1 VRDRRDRL
9 EGKVGLPPRRRY
21 RETPEVVAAIRRLVR
36 AMGKRIA
43 EEDPESLLL
52 LRELEQE
59 VRRAWQVA
67 IEGIRHSGATDREI
81 GEVLGTTR
89 QAVEQ
94 RWPRS

>member
-1 VRDRRDRL
+1 MRDRRDRP
-9 EGKVGLPPRRRY
+9 EGKVALPLRRRY

-52 LRELEQE
+52 LRELDQE

-67 IEGIRHSGATDREI
+67 IEGIRCSGATDREI

-94 RWPRS
+94 RWPRA